1 MLISAQDRYVNAQIK
16 TASPG
21 DLTLLLYNGCVKFL
35 KASAKC
41 MELNDIEGKHQNL
54 VKAQNIIEELQ
65 STLNMSYDIS
75 KNLYSLYE
83 YIQFK
88 LNEAN
93 TKQSKEA
100 LNESINLVS
109 ELRETWAQAVKL
121 ARKSDAG
128 L

>member
-1 MLISAQDRYVNAQIK
+1 
-16 TASPG
+16 
-21 DLTLLLYNGCVKFL
+21 
-35 KASAKC
+35 